1 MKTTHEWACKLSD
14 KVRSH
19 RQVKKAEK
27 KNSKA
32 NKKTVAAKV
41 AEHSKVYVRAKL
53 AKGAPEARCPPLPPP
68 AHTPHPACVC
78 RLICAPLRSL
88 NAVG

>member
-53 AKGAPEARCPPLPPP
+53 AKGAPEARCPPLEPSSSPSALP
-68 AHTPHPACVC
+68 SPS
-78 RLICAPLRSL
+78 RIPLP
-88 NAVG
+88 